1 MEKLNTSVLNVPNVL
16 TMLRIVAIPF
26 FAALLIYGEYRW
38 ALIIFVLAA
47 ITDALDGLIA
57 RLTKKQTQLGRFLD
71 PTADKF
77 LLVTSYVLFSFYGFI
92 PTWLTIC
99 IISRDLIVVVG
110 WVLLYMVRHVV
121 FVMPS
126 VYGKFAIAFQ
136 MVLVA
141 YVLLKINF
149 QGIFPDPK
157 LLIIATAVLTVVSG
171 LHYLYKG
178 FIYTNE

>member
-1 MEKLNTSVLNVPNVL
+1 MT
-16 TMLRIVAIPF
+16 RIVAIPF
-26 FAALLIYGEYRW
+26 FAALLIYREYRW
-38 ALIIFVLAA
+38 ALIIFVLAS

-57 RLTKKQTQLGRFLD
+57 RLMKKQTQLGKFLD

-77 LLVTSYVLFSFYGFI
+77 LLVTSYVLFSYYGWI

-110 WVLLYMVRHVV
+110 WGLLYMVHHVV
-121 FVMPS
+121 FVKPS
-126 VYGKFAIAFQ
+126 VFGKSAIAFQ

-149 QGIFPDPK
+149 QSYFPNPK
-157 LLIIATAVLTVVSG
+157 LLVIATAVLTVVSG

-178 FIYTNE
+178 FMYSNG

>member
-1 MEKLNTSVLNVPNVL
+1 MEKPNTAVLNVPNVL

-26 FAALLIYGEYRW
+26 FAALLIYAQYRW
-38 ALIIFVLAA
+38 ALIIFVAA
-47 ITDALDGLIA
+47 SITDALDGLIA
-57 RLTKKQTQLGRFLD
+57 RLTKKQTQLGKFLD

-77 LLVTSYVLFSFYGFI
+77 LLITSYVLFSFYGFI

-110 WVLLYMVRHVV
+110 WGLLYMVRHVV
-121 FVMPS
+121 FIMPS

-136 MVLVA
+136 MVLLA
-141 YVLLKINF
+141 YMLLKINF
-149 QGIFPDPK
+149 RGVFPDPK
-157 LLIIATAVLTVVSG
+157 LLVIVTAVLTVVSG

-178 FIYTNE
+178 FMYANE